1 MLRNKDNVNISDQ
14 LRLLNV
20 RFISSVGEES
30 PLKTFGNAF
39 KEGGG
44 RNAGESN
51 ASYAARE
58 RERIKKQKE
67 ERDAQEAKW
76 KEEESAEQRRVKKEQ
91 DDEIAKIKVDNA
103 ATIKKMEEEL
113 QATYDNYVTEQAEER
128 QKQRY
133 YEQYRIK
140 EEDKK
145 IAKEDAEWEKRI
157 VDKATEKKM
166 REEKEKKDEE
176 DARIKKEQD
185 EIKQMQDKAVKQKEN
200 MEKGAIGSLE
210 NFKPCN
216 VQATD
221 EADKAVESQAVNQVR
236 TESDLVNQG
245 LNPQTGGSK
254 LKKNKVQNEMYLI
267 NKRYVDLMGNDD
279 KIVTYNNAGKKNK
292 MKGGFWWFLI
302 QLAIELAQIAIE
314 AAIEAEQD
322 RREDE
327 AEREADEL
335 ADLEEEFQ
343 EANVEY
349 QQNIFEDI
357 EDENEF
363 QTKRAEFAESIKNRP
378 YAEQQELLNE
388 LDERR
393 NDATADKAGRKEDLL
408 EQMAD
413 EKEDFETTKQDLRD
427 ELEST
432 IADMMGNQQSRM
444 DAITAIMVEEEA
456 ARKEVRD
463 QRREI
468 ANTKRANRK
477 QVLAAEKEERTKE
490 RDEKKKEREER
501 KAYENRIRE
510 RYQNLEAQRDE
521 EEAKI
526 KGLSGYKG
534 CKSNQEEKES
544 LREKARREIEEE
556 EAKRIQLAA
565 EGKITQDELNNP
577 SGGSR
582 RRRNKMKG
590 GAYFKFFREFFDLPQ
605 SLKGRVNRRTEELNK
620 KHTATLKKM
629 AEDLGIYTKHEH
641 NYGIGD
647 IHSSYEFDD
656 GYMDTSKP
664 MPKDMIAWYIACHE
678 FKVGGVPYV
687 HMQYVPA
694 DAEPEPA
701 AAAPAAAAEP
711 EAEGEGAEGAED
723 EEE

>member
-30 PLKTFGNAF
+30 PLKSFGNAV

-44 RNAGESN
+44 RNSGESN
-51 ASYAARE
+51 ASYSARE
-58 RERIKKQKE
+58 RERVKKEKE

-145 IAKEDAEWEKRI
+145 IAKEDAEWDKRVI
-157 VDKATEKKM
+157 DKATEKKM
-166 REEKEKKDEE
+166 KEEKEKKDEE

-185 EIKQMQDKAVKQKEN
+185 EIKQMDDKAAKQKEN
-200 MEKGAIGSLE
+200 LEKGAIGSLE

-216 VQATD
+216 VSSTDGAD
-221 EADKAVESQAVNQVR
+221 EAVETQAVNQVKDEAKLIAEG
-236 TESDLVNQG
+236 TA
-245 LNPQTGGSK
+245 PQSGGNRSK
-254 LKKNKVQNEMYLI
+254 KTKVQNEMYLI
-267 NKRYVDLMGNDD
+267 NKRYVDLMGNDN

-302 QLAIELAQIAIE
+302 QLAIEIAQIAIE

-335 ADLEEEFQ
+335 ADLEEEFE
-343 EANVEY
+343 EARVEY

-363 QTKRAEFAESIKNRP
+363 QTKRAEFAESIKNKP

-393 NDATADKAGRKEDLL
+393 TDATADKAGRKEDLL

-463 QRREI
+463 QRRET
-468 ANTKRANRK
+468 AMNKRTMRK
-477 QVLAAEKEERTKE
+477 QVVAAEKEERKLE

-510 RYQNLEAQRDE
+510 RYQNLETQRND

-544 LREKARREIEEE
+544 LREQARREIEEE
-556 EAKRIQLAA
+556 EAKRVQLAA

-577 SGGSR
+577 SS
-582 RRRNKMKG
+582 
-590 GAYFKFFREFFDLPQ
+590 
-605 SLKGRVNRRTEELNK
+605 
-620 KHTATLKKM
+620 
-629 AEDLGIYTKHEH
+629 
-641 NYGIGD
+641 
-647 IHSSYEFDD
+647 
-656 GYMDTSKP
+656 
-664 MPKDMIAWYIACHE
+664 
-678 FKVGGVPYV
+678 
-687 HMQYVPA
+687 
-694 DAEPEPA
+694 
-701 AAAPAAAAEP
+701 
-711 EAEGEGAEGAED
+711 
-723 EEE
+723 